1 MNGGSEV
8 IRVVSLLARP
18 RRGVVECS
26 LAFARGVIEIGSLRV
41 SSFFF
46 LNLFERGGKRRKK
59 EK

>member
-8 IRVVSLLARP
+8 IRVVSLFLARP

-41 SSFFF
+41 SSFFKSF
-46 LNLFERGGKRRKK
+46 RERGERRKK

>member
-18 RRGVVECS
+18 RRGVVDCS

-41 SSFFF
+41 SSFFKSF
-46 LNLFERGGKRRKK
+46 RERGERRKK

>member
-46 LNLFERGGKRRKK
+46 
-59 EK
+59 

>member
-46 LNLFERGGKRRKK
+46 KSFRERGERRKK